1 MYLLASPSAFLCR
14 DLPHRGITGYR
25 ANSSTQHRLQ
35 ATARRTLH
43 MSCIQPA
50 FFLARQLGREVWVDD
65 AGDAWLRPDLLME
78 SAVSDLATKELTF
91 VMSWAMRHILPAR
104 DSEAR
109 LHDAPVSARLSVA
122 VTKIWYHSLVSY
134 YALLNRSYMRKT
146 GQHDPQLMILCRYR
160 EVSSA
165 RASIEQ
171 DVPIRIPRG
180 VQRARGWA
188 PKALC
193 PWESEE
199 GSGIVLTVPL
209 RPWKES

>member
-1 MYLLASPSAFLCR
+1 
-14 DLPHRGITGYR
+14 
-25 ANSSTQHRLQ
+25 
-35 ATARRTLH
+35 

-165 RASIEQ
+165 RANRMFPSAF
-171 DVPIRIPRG
+171 RG
-180 VQRARGWA
+180 ESSVREAGLQRRSVRGRARRG
-188 PKALC
+188 PGLC
-193 PWESEE
+193 
-199 GSGIVLTVPL
+199 
-209 RPWKES
+209 